1 MDRCGWVQGAEG
13 MGRLTQRG
21 KTRDRHTPF
30 RSQHNHVLT
39 HFFPFPQIS
48 EGGEDE
54 DEDEAKE
61 VYFVPQDPESR
72 KCLLVHVLS
81 V

>member
-1 MDRCGWVQGAEG
+1 
-13 MGRLTQRG
+13 MGRSKRRG
-21 KTRDRHTPF
+21 KRVPF
-30 RSQHNHVLT
+30 EEKAGIHPSLLNTIISSHL
-39 HFFPFPQIS
+39 FPLLQIS

-72 KCLLVHVLS
+72 KCLLVHVLL

>member
-1 MDRCGWVQGAEG
+1 MS
-13 MGRLTQRG
+13 
-21 KTRDRHTPF
+21 F
-30 RSQHNHVLT
+30 RP
-39 HFFPFPQIS
+39 FPFLQIS

-72 KCLLVHVLS
+72 KCSLVRVLCG
-81 V
+81 

>member
-1 MDRCGWVQGAEG
+1 MSF
-13 MGRLTQRG
+13 L
-21 KTRDRHTPF
+21 
-30 RSQHNHVLT
+30 L
-39 HFFPFPQIS
+39 FPFLQIS

-72 KCLLVHVLS
+72 KCLLVSCLDDMR
-81 V
+81 